1 MSVRNVSNFY
11 NYNQVC
17 NRKSQD
23 NNSAPISF
31 KASGYG
37 NDGDTASFYIQKY
50 QADQQKKEHENQQKE
65 KWKQFGW
72 NVFTGVS
79 TGAILILAT
88 ILGISCTKAGREMT
102 QTLTHHYGLSDA
114 ASDGASKFKTPET
127 VGKNITAD
135 ECKKMLQ
142 EVNLDAGQQKYV
154 FENICLANKDI
165 SKDHYLPGVKLNT
178 CGNRGA
184 ILYGRGGIGKSY
196 AMEQIAKACGASYTS
211 IKGNDFMNMYQGM
224 SEGNLKGILLEAKA
238 QAEKTPDKP
247 VIIFLDEG
255 ESILGSGRTSGGNN
269 TNAMLRSIL
278 LGAMETEGID
288 ALPQNVKFI
297 VTTNFVDDI
306 DEPYRRDGRLGIPME
321 LLCPSAEKQR
331 DIMLAQFK
339 KILSTET
346 YNNNEDA
353 INNYVNNRLKYMQ
366 EHQKDSTIQQ
376 NKEKIENLKTKIDIL
391 SGTYAERINAYY
403 DAIASNANEKDIQAA
418 LDNLE
423 ITKKEIERKKSA
435 ISFFNN
441 GIQEV
446 NNTDQRY
453 FNFTPAEIKGLVN
466 LMSQTLLVKNGP
478 GFDETV
484 MIELEKNKIKEL
496 RNKLRNMKIEHDTK
510 PQQM

>member
-114 ASDGASKFKTPET
+114 ASDGASKFKTQET
-127 VGKNITAD
+127 AGKNITAN
-135 ECKKMLQ
+135 ECEKMLG
-142 EVNLDAGQQKYV
+142 EVNIDKDQQTYIL
-154 FENICLANKDI
+154 ENICLANKGIKKSLYQNDI
-165 SKDHYLPGVKLNT
+165 ETNA

-321 LLCPSAEKQR
+321 LLCPSAAKQR

-339 KILSTET
+339 KIFG
-346 YNNNEDA
+346 
-353 INNYVNNRLKYMQ
+353 K
-366 EHQKDSTIQQ
+366 
-376 NKEKIENLKTKIDIL
+376 
-391 SGTYAERINAYY
+391 AY
-403 DAIASNANEKDIQAA
+403 DK
-418 LDNLE
+418 
-423 ITKKEIERKKSA
+423 KKEIIEDYVQKRYEHMLSQEDKIKKSQYTQNIKDLKA
-435 ISFFNN
+435 YIDTLNENNATQMKNISEGLIKDNN
-441 GIQEV
+441 KMLIEAQEALQK
-446 NNTDQRY
+446 NNKNIDTAKHLISWNNNQNQLEDGADPRY

-466 LMSQTLLVKNGP
+466 SFERLLHKGKVL
-478 GFDETV
+478 TV
-484 MIELEKNKIKEL
+484 DNMVEIEKNKIQAL
-496 RNKLRNMKIEHDTK
+496 RANLRNMNTEHAK
-510 PQQM
+510 KALLM